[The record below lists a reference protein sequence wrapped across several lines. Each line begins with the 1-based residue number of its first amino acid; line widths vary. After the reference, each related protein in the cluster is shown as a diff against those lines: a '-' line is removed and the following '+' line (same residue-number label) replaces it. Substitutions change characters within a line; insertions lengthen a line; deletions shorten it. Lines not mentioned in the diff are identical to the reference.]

1 MLTKSALKGVIVS
14 NEDFILQKVKNIV
27 RRNEIR
33 FPQSLNKTVI
43 LYGVRR
49 SGKTFILFD
58 LFRQYKERSLYIDLE
73 DERLA
78 GFEVKDFELLRSSFL
93 ELKPGR
99 TNGETVFLLD
109 EVQNIKGWEIFCRRV
124 VEREKAKVFVSGS
137 SSRMMPFEIHTGL
150 RGRVWS
156 VEVLPFSFGEYLTI
170 KNLDLREKKILYGTR
185 SITLKNYFSEY
196 LRWGGFPEVSLTE
209 SEFEKRKLLKEYF
222 SAMFFRDM
230 VERYDMTNMA
240 LLDALTDKLFTSF
253 STRLSL
259 NSFYKQYKDKFP
271 FSKDILFRYYKD
283 FLSSMLVFEVRKFSE
298 STYKRMRNPAK
309 IYMVDTGLC
318 RRVEPE
324 DSGRLLENA
333 IYLELRRRNCEVFY
347 FEERGECDFIAKT
360 EESKFMAIQVAFELH
375 EQNREREIGG
385 LVAAC
390 EHLGIKEGK
399 VLTYDSDEEEMKVG
413 KITVNIAPAWKWLI
427 SPHYRI

>member
-1 MLTKSALKGVIVS
+1 MLTKAAIKEVIVS
-14 NEDFILQKVKNIV
+14 NEEFILQKVRNII
-27 RRNEIR
+27 RRNDVR
-33 FPQSLNKTVI
+33 FPESLNKTVI
-43 LYGVRR
+43 LFGVRR

-58 LFRQYKERSLYIDLE
+58 LFRQYRERSLYIDFE

-78 GFEVKDFELLRSSFL
+78 GFQVKDFELLRSSFL
-93 ELKPGR
+93 ELKPDR
-99 TNGETVFLLD
+99 ANGETVFLLD
-109 EVQNIKGWEIFCRRV
+109 EVQNVKGWEMFCRRM
-124 VEREKAKVFVSGS
+124 VEREKAKVFASGS

-156 VEVLPFSFGEYLTI
+156 VEVLPFSFVEYLTI
-170 KNLDLREKKILYGTR
+170 RNLDLREKDSLYGKR
-185 SITLKNYFSEY
+185 SIALRNYFSEY
-196 LRWGGFPEVSLTE
+196 LTWGGFPEISLTE
-209 SEFEKRKLLKEYF
+209 SEFEKKKLLKEYF

-230 VERYDMTNMA
+230 VERYHMTNMP

-271 FSKDILFRYYKD
+271 FSKDMLFRYYKD

-318 RRVEPE
+318 RRVGSE

-333 IYLELRRRNCEVFY
+333 IYLELRRRNCEAFY
-347 FEERGECDFIAKT
+347 FEEGVECDFIAKT

-390 EHLGIKEGK
+390 EHLGIKEGV
-399 VLTYDSDEEEMKVG
+399 VLTYDGDEEEFKVG
-413 KITVNIAPAWKWLI
+413 KITVNVAPAWRWLI
-427 SPHYRI
+427 SRDYRS